1 MNDAPI
7 SGVIL
12 AGGLGRRMGNVDKG
26 LQLLAD
32 KPLVRWVIER
42 LAPQVDELLINANRN
57 AAHYANFG
65 YPVIADEI
73 AGFAGPLAGVH
84 AALSRSAH
92 PLLLTV
98 PCDSPFLP
106 TDLVARLRTAM
117 LSSGADLATVRSG
130 GRAQPVFSLFRREL
144 LPQLTDF
151 LATGGRKIDLWHGT
165 LERVEVPFD
174 DQVDAFRNINDAAE
188 LSELGRH
195 HCRNFLHKTA
205 TSTE

>member
-1 MNDAPI
+1 M
-7 SGVIL
+7 L
-12 AGGLGRRMGNVDKG
+12 
-26 LQLLAD
+26 
-32 KPLVRWVIER
+32 
-42 LAPQVDELLINANRN
+42 
-57 AAHYANFG
+57 F
-65 YPVIADEI
+65 
-73 AGFAGPLAGVH
+73 
-84 AALSRSAH
+84 RSA
-92 PLLLTV
+92 V
-98 PCDSPFLP
+98 P
-106 TDLVARLRTAM
+106 
-117 LSSGADLATVRSG
+117 DLATVRSG

-151 LATGGRKIDLWHGT
+151 LATGGRKIDLWHGM